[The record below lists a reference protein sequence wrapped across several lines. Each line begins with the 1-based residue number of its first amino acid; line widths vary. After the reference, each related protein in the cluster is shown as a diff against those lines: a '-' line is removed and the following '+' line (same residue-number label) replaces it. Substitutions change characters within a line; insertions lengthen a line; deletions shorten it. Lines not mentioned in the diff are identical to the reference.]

1 MNLFRSKHLTAIVP
15 KGLLRRK
22 PLVGLVFILIV
33 QAASS
38 TAYAQS
44 SSPAIKDPGTQ
55 GPPPAVLELEIAD
68 PINTRYGLM
77 MTCRQLDSGF
87 VFKQGPNVDGQEAFS
102 ASDSYNTSVE
112 IIGSK
117 NEPQTV
123 KWTLTFT
130 ANRDVNIKETF
141 RLADFLDRVSGQDA
155 VQWFNDQYPKNL
167 KAHPLDDYTETKE
180 FEYRKIRFE
189 YRPKLRQASMTVF
202 MKK

>member
-1 MNLFRSKHLTAIVP
+1 MNLFRSKQVTATV
-15 KGLLRRK
+15 K
-22 PLVGLVFILIV
+22 PLAALVFILIV

-38 TAYAQS
+38 MAYAQS
-44 SSPAIKDPGTQ
+44 SPPAVKDPGRQ
-55 GPPPAVLELEIAD
+55 GPPPTVSDLEVAD

-77 MTCRQLDSGF
+77 MTCRQLDSEF
-87 VFKQGPNVDGQEAFS
+87 VFKQGPNVGGQEEFS
-102 ASDSYNTSVE
+102 ASDSYNASVE

-117 NEPQTV
+117 LEPQTV
-123 KWTLTFT
+123 KWTITFAT
-130 ANRDVNIKETF
+130 NRDVNIKETF

-189 YRPKLRQASMTVF
+189 YRPKLRQASMIVF

>member
-1 MNLFRSKHLTAIVP
+1 MNLFRSKQVTATV
-15 KGLLRRK
+15 K
-22 PLVGLVFILIV
+22 PLAALVFILIV

-38 TAYAQS
+38 TAYAQK
-44 SSPAIKDPGTQ
+44 SPPAVKDPGTQ
-55 GPPPAVLELEIAD
+55 GQPPTVSDLEVAD

-77 MTCRQLDSGF
+77 MTCRQLDSEF
-87 VFKQGPNVDGQEAFS
+87 VFKQGPNVGGQEEFS
-102 ASDSYNTSVE
+102 ASDSYNASVE
-112 IIGSK
+112 IIGSDR
-117 NEPQTV
+117 EPQTV
-123 KWTLTFT
+123 KWTITFT

-167 KAHPLDDYTETKE
+167 RAHPLDDYTETKE

-189 YRPKLRQASMTVF
+189 YRPKLRQASMIVF